1 MCDDRWMARVGMGM
15 KLLLILGLAIHIHI
29 HRHGPAID
37 YVGLAAAS
45 AASFIGVPGP
55 GEPVLIAA
63 AVFAA
68 KHKLDLGSVVV
79 VAWAGAIAG
88 GVVGWAIGR
97 VAGRALLSRPGP
109 LHKLRLRALE
119 RGDALFARWTVLAI
133 FLTPSWTAGIHN
145 VGTVKYNV
153 INAAI
158 ATVWAVGI
166 GVSAYYVGPPVLDA
180 VADLGTVATIGLV
193 ALIVFGVGGEVVRRW
208 RKGRRAV
215 PSGARD

>member
-1 MCDDRWMARVGMGM
+1 MARVG
-15 KLLLILGLAIHIHI
+15 LGLKLALLYGLALHLHFHI

-37 YVGLAAAS
+37 YVGLAAAC
-45 AASFIGVPGP
+45 AASFIGLPGP

-79 VAWAGAIAG
+79 VAWAGALG
-88 GVVGWAIGR
+88 GGITGWLIGLK
-97 VAGRALLSRPGP
+97 AGRALLTRRGP
-109 LHKLRLRALE
+109 LHALRLKALE
-119 RGDALFARWTVLAI
+119 RGDQLFARYTALAI
-133 FLTPSWTAGIHN
+133 FLTPAFMAGIHR
-145 VGTVKYNV
+145 VGVVKYNV

-180 VADLGTVATIGLV
+180 VDDLGTVASIVLAVVIALV
-193 ALIVFGVGGEVVRRW
+193 VVGEVLRRW
-208 RKGRRAV
+208 RKSRQARASV
-215 PSGARD
+215 ARD